1 MDIYDMLVAQALS
14 GSGGGG
20 GGGLEIETGEWTP
33 SADTKRER
41 IRFSKEHEYAP
52 SIICVMWGSNEYPE
66 TYDATIIVWNHID
79 YYKLTK
85 FGFPGKSNAMWY
97 SLTHTGYGNSTS
109 MSNIVVGTSNNS
121 DNSGSG
127 NAGYPRYYTTEKWF
141 YPTYEG
147 ATPRYFRGGHTYKW
161 IAVWTPPL
169 A

>member
-1 MDIYDMLVAQALS
+1 MNLYELAVAKALS

-20 GGGLEIETGEWTP
+20 GGGLEIETGDWTP
-33 SADTKRER
+33 SADTTRER

-52 SIICVMWGSNEYPE
+52 SIICVMWGSSNYPE
-66 TYDATIIVWNHID
+66 TYNATILAWNYVD

-85 FGFPGKSNAMWY
+85 CGVPNKTNAMWY
-97 SLTHTGYGNSTS
+97 SCILTEYGYNTAI
-109 MSNIVVGTSNNS
+109 SNTMIGTSNNS
-121 DNSGSG
+121 DSSGSS
-127 NAGYPRYYTTEKWF
+127 NAGYPRYFVTEKWF
-141 YPTYEG
+141 YPTYDA